1 MSQGLLAK
9 AHAAKRFRV
18 ECEGLTLLC
27 VRPTQAAT
35 TVGYPTGN
43 DDEKIIAW
51 VVRHIEGWEGATES
65 MFVDDG
71 KPDKPVEFDAALLK
85 SWFADHVPA
94 LLVVS
99 SKLFEKFDEWSAARR
114 AQAETEKNS

>member
-35 TVGYPTGN
+35 TVGYPAGN

-51 VVRHIEGWEGATES
+51 VVRHVEGWEGATERT
-65 MFVDDG
+65 FVDDG
-71 KPDKPVEFDAALLK
+71 KREKPVEFDAELLK
-85 SWFADHVPA
+85 AWFADHVA
-94 LLVVS
+94 ELLVVS
-99 SKLFEKFDEWSAARR
+99 GKLFEKFEEWASARR